1 MMYES
6 QLEERA
12 RAGELVALVAR
23 FSPRIGP
30 NACEW
35 PGITF
40 YRFEESVA
48 DLWDAVSSLSLCV
61 VAQGRKR
68 VRIGPL
74 DYVYDPLH
82 YLVLTRGTRFEAD
95 ILEASRAKPFLSF
108 VLVVDPETVTEVLA
122 AMHRQTPA
130 LFWTKPAPTTPSAY
144 VTPLDQNLMGAVQ
157 RFLQSLD
164 SHADRT
170 VLAPMYLR
178 EIVYRLLGSEQ
189 RQRLV
194 RSAMMESGTNAI
206 AASVRIMKTQI
217 ARPLTVAEL
226 AESACMSQ
234 SAFAHLFKEATG
246 VSPYQFL
253 KQLRLE
259 HARKLLLD
267 GRNVSS
273 AASEVGY
280 SSLSHFIDEFRR
292 YFGETPRNYYEQLRK
307 LAVAKESVDR

>member
-1 MMYES
+1 
-6 QLEERA
+6 
-12 RAGELVALVAR
+12 
-23 FSPRIGP
+23 
-30 NACEW
+30 
-35 PGITF
+35 
-40 YRFEESVA
+40 
-48 DLWDAVSSLSLCV
+48 LSLCV

-68 VRIGPL
+68 VRIGSVE
-74 DYVYDPLH
+74 YFYDPLH
-82 YLVLTRGTRFEAD
+82 YLVMTRGIRFQAD

-108 VLVVDPETVTEVLA
+108 VLEVGPEVVTEVLS
-122 AMHRQTPA
+122 AMHRQMPA
-130 LFWTKPAPTTPSAY
+130 LFRMKPAPTTPSAY

-189 RQRLV
+189 RHRLV
-194 RSAMMESGTNAI
+194 RSAMMESETNPI

-234 SAFAHLFKEATG
+234 SGFAHLFKETTG

-280 SSLSHFIDEFRR
+280 SSLSHFIEEFRR
-292 YFGETPRNYYEQLRK
+292 YFGETPGNYHEQLRRH
-307 LAVAKESVDR
+307 AVAKESVDR